1 MGLMGQ
7 VFGLGAAA
15 RDIGTAVGGVAEV
28 FAGNKAQREAQ
39 DAARFQAVTAAQ
51 AAEFAHAPVGAFHG
65 FVDGLNR
72 LPRPMLA
79 LGTLGLFVY
88 AMVEPSGFGLRME
101 GLQHV
106 PEPLWWLL
114 GAIVSFYFGA
124 REFHYWRG
132 GALPSVASMTSAR
145 TVVETGGAAQAGGQA
160 QGDDAAL
167 SLGALRPAP
176 RPTPTPTPVAK
187 KAAPGIP
194 AADPYYNAALEDW
207 RQRQ

>member
-132 GALPSVASMTSAR
+132 GVLPSIASVASAR

-160 QGDDAAL
+160 QGDDAPL

-176 RPTPTPTPVAK
+176 RPTPVAT
-187 KAAPGIP
+187 KAAPGVP
-194 AADPYYNAALEDW
+194 AADPYYNAALEEW
-207 RQRQ
+207 RRRQ

>member
-132 GALPSVASMTSAR
+132 GALPSVASVASAR
-145 TVVETGGAAQAGGQA
+145 TILETGGAAQPGGPA
-160 QGDDAAL
+160 EEDDGL
-167 SLGALRPAP
+167 PLGAPRPAP
-176 RPTPTPTPVAK
+176 RPAPAAK
-187 KAAPGIP
+187 TAAPAVS
-194 AADPYYNAALEDW
+194 AADPSYNAALEEW
-207 RQRQ
+207 RGRR

>member
-7 VFGLGAAA
+7 VFGMGAAA

-51 AAEFAHAPVGAFHG
+51 AAEFAHAPTGAFHG

-88 AMVEPSGFGLRME
+88 AMVEPLGFGVRME

-132 GALPSVASMTSAR
+132 GALPSVASVASAR
-145 TVVETGGAAQAGGQA
+145 RVVETGGRAGAETTGARVDASEDPPLLLGVPSPAA
-160 QGDDAAL
+160 
-167 SLGALRPAP
+167 RP
-176 RPTPTPTPVAK
+176 
-187 KAAPGIP
+187 KAMARSAP
-194 AADPYYNAALEDW
+194 AADPHYNAALEEW
-207 RQRQ
+207 RGQR

>member
-7 VFGLGAAA
+7 VFGMGAAA

-39 DAARFQAVTAAQ
+39 DAARFQAVAAAQ
-51 AAEFAHAPVGAFHG
+51 AAEFAQAPAGAFHG

-88 AMVEPSGFGLRME
+88 AMVEPLGFGARME

-132 GALPSVASMTSAR
+132 GALSSVASVASAR
-145 TVVETGGAAQAGGQA
+145 GVVETGGRAGAGTTSA
-160 QGDDAAL
+160 RAVVDAGEEPPL
-167 SLGALRPAP
+167 S
-176 RPTPTPTPVAK
+176 
-187 KAAPGIP
+187 PGVPSP
-194 AADPYYNAALEDW
+194 AARPKATARSASAAEPHYNAALEEW
-207 RQRQ
+207 RGQR

>member
-88 AMVEPSGFGLRME
+88 AMVEPLGFGVRME

-106 PEPLWWLL
+106 PDPLWWLL

-132 GALPSVASMTSAR
+132 GALPSIATVASAR
-145 TVVETGGAAQAGGQA
+145 TVVETGGGAQADGQA
-160 QGDDAAL
+160 EGVDAPL

-176 RPTPTPTPVAK
+176 RPTPVAK
-187 KAAPGIP
+187 KAAPGVP